1 MEQYK
6 DKIIILNQENKGV
19 TAARNLGLERAT
31 GDYILFVDAD
41 DYIDAEMLYK
51 VLLEAND
58 FDIISFSYSID
69 FLDDKGELRN
79 YQICNSPFYSY
90 RETSDIY
97 NTLFASQIG
106 IGEKDLVRWARGGRL
121 KENKLKGFTWCYLI
135 KRSIVEK
142 NSIRFRTN
150 IIYNEDAIFNIEVF
164 EYAKTAAFTNYVVY
178 HYEKREGVGAS
189 YLIARN
195 PKEMAYNKLAL
206 LHAKEEIYF
215 KELKKEKDIISLFCA
230 SNIFS
235 LVEMSDLCS
244 QFSGGYN
251 VLKEYIDSESVKR
264 SIREIKLSH
273 QRVIFKIMLF
283 IYKIHAEWLLYL
295 IMKLLNKFNI
305 NFREISLKRIK

>member
-1 MEQYK
+1 MS
-6 DKIIILNQENKGV
+6 
-19 TAARNLGLERAT
+19 AARNLGLERAT
-31 GDYILFVDAD
+31 GDYILFVYAD

-79 YQICNSPFYSY
+79 YQICNLPFYSY

-135 KRSIVEK
+135 NRSIVEK

-164 EYAKTAAFTNYVVY
+164 EYAKTAESKGFKVIIA
-178 HYEKREGVGAS
+178 GAG
-189 YLIARN
+189 
-195 PKEMAYNKLAL
+195 MAAHLPGMCAAIFPMPVIGIPM
-206 LHAKEEIYF
+206 HTT
-215 KELKKEKDIISLFCA
+215 SLGGRD
-230 SNIFS
+230 S
-235 LVEMSDLCS
+235 L
-244 QFSGGYN
+244 Y
-251 VLKEYIDSESVKR
+251 
-264 SIREIKLSH
+264 SIVQMPTDRKSTL
-273 QRVIFKIMLF
+273 
-283 IYKIHAEWLLYL
+283 
-295 IMKLLNKFNI
+295 
-305 NFREISLKRIK
+305 